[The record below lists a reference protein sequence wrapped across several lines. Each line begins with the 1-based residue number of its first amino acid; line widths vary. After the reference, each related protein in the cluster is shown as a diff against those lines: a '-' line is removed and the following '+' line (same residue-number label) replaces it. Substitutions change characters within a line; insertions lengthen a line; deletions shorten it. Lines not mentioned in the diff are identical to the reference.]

1 MLRITPTLCLPLSE
15 CVLFAVRAQGAGGQH
30 VNKVSSA
37 IHLRFDVHASSL
49 PEAIKH
55 RLLQQADRRLNDAG
69 VLIIKAQQHRS
80 QALNRSEA
88 LERLAERIRLALRVP
103 AVRHATRPTRA
114 SQRRRVEEK
123 ISRGRIKALRRSP
136 AE

>member
-103 AVRHATRPTRA
+103 AVRHATQPTRA